1 MKRIVCQVLENQK
14 GKVRT
19 WRYSSGSNSR
29 KLLTLP
35 GPWDKGKSLGL
46 IKHRPWKKCLEEL
59 GLDLWRWGM
68 GHLILASLGRCNRG
82 GSEYVKKLETRT
94 NSCCYSKK

>member
-1 MKRIVCQVLENQK
+1 MKRIVHQVLENQK

-35 GPWDKGKSLGL
+35 GPWNKGRNLGL
-46 IKHRPWKKCLEEL
+46 IKHRLWEKSLEEPME
-59 GLDLWRWGM
+59 M
-68 GHLILASLGRCNRG
+68 GCGTSDTGIFGQMQQGWFWVC
-82 GSEYVKKLETRT
+82 EKTT
-94 NSCCYSKK
+94 N